1 MSSSP
6 LRLAFVSF
14 FLFSLAALGCSA
26 GGGKPVDAAVF
37 DVPQDLWLGEL
48 PAGCPPGVAN
58 DIGVGKPCTPG
69 GGQCDKN
76 GSTPQ
81 CTCDSFLGLHAP
93 PNTPCFCTSVGLGV
107 CPAQNSCGKNATC
120 CAYTTQGVAVGHLCV
135 PEICLD
141 GQICP
146 AFLNQ

>member
-6 LRLAFVSF
+6 LRLAFV
-14 FLFSLAALGCSA
+14 LFSLAAFGCSA

-69 GGQCDKN
+69 GGQCSGKA
-76 GSTPQ
+76 PQ
-81 CTCDSFLGLHAP
+81 CTCDKFFGYQAP
-93 PNTPCFCTSVGLGV
+93 ANTPCFCTSAGLLA
-107 CPAQNSCGKNATC
+107 CPPQNSCGENAIC
-120 CAYTTQGVAVGHLCV
+120 CAYTSQGAAVGHLCV

-141 GQICP
+141 GQVCP